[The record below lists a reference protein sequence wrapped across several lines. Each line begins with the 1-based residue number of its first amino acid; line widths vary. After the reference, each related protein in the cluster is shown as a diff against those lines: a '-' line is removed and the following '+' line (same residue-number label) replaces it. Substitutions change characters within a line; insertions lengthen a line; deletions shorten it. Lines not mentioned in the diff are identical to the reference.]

1 MPLPLGLKTLKL
13 LTVPT
18 CQEYH
23 RSVQEADQ
31 ERDQGLAQK
40 IDREYLGNLKLKVL
54 ELVGLVFFAQ
64 GLSATAR
71 FDILYQ

>member
-1 MPLPLGLKTLKL
+1 MPAP
-13 LTVPT
+13 VPT

-40 IDREYLGNLKLKVL
+40 IDREYLDNL
-54 ELVGLVFFAQ
+54 ELKRAGTCGLVFFKRKV
-64 GLSATAR
+64 LVPPK
-71 FDILYQ
+71 DLIYQ